1 MAVTRNKPSIDLAGR
16 VAAFLA
22 PRLLEGRHVCVG
34 LSGGRDSVALLHAL
48 VLLRRQASPLALSFE
63 LSALHVHH
71 GLSARADGWAEFCQS
86 VCNTLDV
93 PLRVVRVTVSG
104 IADEGLEAAARRA
117 RYDAFA
123 TCNADWLALAHH
135 RDDQAETLLLNLL
148 RGAGAHGL
156 AAMPEERSLNAGSTR
171 LIRPLLGVSRQDIEH
186 WLAAHDLAWVDDD
199 SNADTHLRRNFLRA
213 EVLPLLA
220 TAFPQPAA
228 ALARASAHLS
238 EQAMLVDTLAELDAQ
253 GIVEAGSILL
263 PAFNALPPARRSN
276 LLRYQL
282 RRVGLRMPDSR
293 FLAEIIRQ
301 LAAAMPEAAPVFA
314 LDGAFLRVF
323 RGRLY
328 FDRLE
333 AAVSEPL
340 PWQGEPAL
348 PWVGGL
354 VEFQATEGA
363 GLSRRR
369 LAEARVSLRSRQ
381 GGERL
386 QLEAKRP
393 RRSLK
398 KLLQELAVPVW
409 ERGRLPL
416 LWCGEQLVWA
426 GRVGGDAAWLA
437 APGEP
442 GVQPVWLTGQ
452 SRQVGDEA
460 AGLPVEA
467 GKGIGRQW
475 P

>member
-22 PRLLEGRHVCVG
+22 PRLLQGRHVCVG

-48 VLLRRQASPLALSFE
+48 VQCRQQASPLALSFE

-71 GLSARADGWAEFCQS
+71 GLSACADGWVEFCQS
-86 VCNTLDV
+86 LCNTLNV
-93 PLRVVRVTVSG
+93 PLRVVHVTVSG
-104 IADEGLEAAARRA
+104 VADEGLEAAARRA

-156 AAMPEERSLNAGSTR
+156 AAMPEERSLHTGPTR
-171 LIRPLLGVSRQDIEH
+171 LIRPLLSVSRQDIEH
-186 WLAAHDLAWVDDD
+186 WLAAHDLAWIDDD

-213 EVLPLLA
+213 KILPLLS
-220 TAFPQPAA
+220 TAFPDPAT

-253 GIVEAGSILL
+253 GIVEADAILL
-263 PAFNALPPARRSN
+263 TAFNALPSARRSN

-301 LAAAMPEAAPVFA
+301 LATAMPEAAPAFA
-314 LDGAFLRVF
+314 LDGVFLRVF
-323 RGRLY
+323 RGRIY
-328 FDRLE
+328 FDRE
-333 AAVSEPL
+333 AAAVCESL
-340 PWQGEPAL
+340 PWLGEPAL
-348 PWVGGL
+348 PWAGGL
-354 VEFQATEGA
+354 VRFQATEGA
-363 GLSRRR
+363 GLSRRQ
-369 LAEARVSLRSRQ
+369 LAEALVSLRTRK

-386 QLEAKRP
+386 QQEAKRP

-398 KLLQELAVPVW
+398 KLLQESAVPVW

-416 LWCGEQLVWA
+416 LWCGEQLVW
-426 GRVGGDAAWLA
+426 VGGVGSDAAWLA

-442 GVQPVWLTGQ
+442 GVQPVWLAGGA
-452 SRQVGDEA
+452 RQVSDET
-460 AGLPVEA
+460 AGLPVKV
-467 GKGIGRQW
+467 GKGVGRQW